1 MKVKLK
7 IELNINQTIN
17 LTDYGFNKNVK
28 WVDLT
33 EDEQIEIKDNIRDEH
48 IAYVSVEDID

>member
-17 LTDYGFNKNVK
+17 LTDYGFNRNVK

-33 EDEQIEIKDNIRDEH
+33 EDEQNQIKDNIRDEH

>member
-17 LTDYGFNKNVK
+17 LTDYGFDENVK
-28 WVDLT
+28 WADLA
-33 EDEQIEIKDNIRDEH
+33 EDEQNQIKDDIRDEH
-48 IAYVSVEDID
+48 IAYVSIEDID

>member
-1 MKVKLK
+1 MNVKLK

-33 EDEQIEIKDNIRDEH
+33 EDEQNQIKDYIRDEH
-48 IAYVSVEDID
+48 IAYVSIEDVD